1 MLKPVLVFE
10 KLDFQR
16 TWFPLKAVEMKLDA
30 YTTLILYGKHFY
42 KAACKRS
49 AQPRACLCVKWVNS
63 VASRAVDQVSSG
75 HVKIPG
81 AGLRVRRRLDH

>member
-1 MLKPVLVFE
+1 MILFSKKATLNNLLAFLNLLSVFFFFKKRMLKPVLVFE

-49 AQPRACLCVKWVNS
+49 AQLEHVY
-63 VASRAVDQVSSG
+63 VSSG
-75 HVKIPG
+75 
-81 AGLRVRRRLDH
+81 